1 MKKLSFLLV
10 AFALVTF
17 VSLNACKS
25 STEKTPEVTAPQEE
39 VIEESIEEVVED
51 TAAAA
56 TTDEME
62 EETVA
67 EEATE

>member
-1 MKKLSFLLV
+1 MKRLSFLLV

-25 STEKTPEVTAPQEE
+25 STDKTPEVTPQEE
-39 VIEESIEEVVED
+39 VIEESTEEVVD

-56 TTDEME
+56 TTDME
-62 EETVA
+62 EEAVA

>member
-1 MKKLSFLLV
+1 MKRLSFLLV

-25 STEKTPEVTAPQEE
+25 STNKAPEVTPQEE
-39 VIEESIEEVVED
+39 VIEESTEEVVD
-51 TAAAA
+51 TAAAAA
-56 TTDEME
+56 TTDME